1 MRYKFYESKI
11 LFVLISL
18 IILIQI
24 SAFAAQIVSNRLII
38 EKSINEQ
45 LQIGAQVLYKLL
57 ESRSTQLR
65 QSADVLVSDYAFR
78 ESVSIARDDVPT
90 INSMLQNHGAR
101 AKAPL
106 MILTDVQH
114 QVIAAYPTQ
123 RLSHYG
129 AYIEAQPATYSPRM
143 GLVAALDNQLYQTAI
158 AKVKSPRHI
167 ANLLVGYELNQ
178 AFANELRDLID
189 MDFFFI
195 AHTQHGWKIH
205 ASTMAPHIAQR
216 FIAQFEPRNT
226 SMPVQIEDKDQRYL
240 MLAMPIAD
248 TRNND
253 IFAIVSKPVHE
264 VILPYQLSENILFYL
279 LLITLSLSIIA
290 IFYVTKKMVTPLNE
304 QAHMDNLTGLGNRRL
319 FNIAMHHAQENIQVD
334 DVPFALLLLDLNK
347 FKMINDNK
355 GHMVGDNV
363 LRITADR
370 IKHAIRKDD
379 SAFRLGGDEFVVI
392 LEDCKEAIV
401 EVIAEKISQAILKP
415 IPHDGELLHIQA
427 SIGIVLAPQHG
438 DNLNIL
444 LKRADEAM
452 YVAKSTNAHYCIY
465 QNHDFI

>member
-38 EKSINEQ
+38 EKSISER

-57 ESRSTQLR
+57 ESRSAQLR

-90 INSMLQNHGAR
+90 IDSMLQNHGAR

-114 QVIAAYPTQ
+114 EVIAAYPKN

-129 AYIEAQPATYSPRM
+129 AYIEAHNTPQNQRV

-178 AFANELRDLID
+178 GFANELRDLIE

-205 ASTMAPHIAQR
+205 ASTMAPHITQQ
-216 FIAQFEPRNT
+216 FIKQFEPSN
-226 SMPVQIEDKDQRYL
+226 SSKPIHIKDSDQRYM
-240 MLAMPIAD
+240 MLAMPIAEA
-248 TRNND
+248 RHND
-253 IFAIVSKPVHE
+253 IFAIVAKPVDE
-264 VILPYQLSENILFYL
+264 VILPYQLSENILFCL
-279 LLITLSLSIIA
+279 LLITVSLSIIA

-319 FNIAMHHAQENIQVD
+319 FNIAMHHAQENIKVD
-334 DVPFALLLLDLNK
+334 DEPFALLLLDLNK
-347 FKMINDNK
+347 FKLINDSK
-355 GHMVGDNV
+355 GHMVGDSI
-363 LRITADR
+363 LKITADR

-392 LEDCKEAIV
+392 LEGCKEAIV
-401 EVIAEKISQAILKP
+401 EVIAEKISQAICKP
-415 IPHDGELLHIQA
+415 IPHEDELLHVQA

-438 DNLNIL
+438 DNLNTL
-444 LKRADEAM
+444 LKKADEAM
-452 YVAKSTNAHYCIY
+452 YVAKSTNAYYCIY
-465 QNHDFI
+465 QEQDFI